1 MNIHAKNH
9 DKLIKV
15 FSRNCRSDRRTDKI
29 LFFIV
34 RNMLFAKHEHSQVF
48 KV

>member
-15 FSRNCRSDRRTDKI
+15 FSHNCQSDRHTDQI

-34 RNMLFAKHEHSQVF
+34 RNMLFAKHEHYQDF